1 MPPTLNQH
9 PYPVAAINRPASRR
23 LPLHVQVRRH
33 AELALRL
40 SSAVDAAMSL
50 QYTPGAYDSAGR
62 HSVGYSDPTG
72 ETVASTSRLKLRARV
87 VSAEESLELTAR
99 ALERRL
105 LDLEEAMSTHGGKE
119 SGLPVETTTP
129 AAA

>member
-1 MPPTLNQH
+1 M
-9 PYPVAAINRPASRR
+9 R
-23 LPLHVQVRRH
+23 
-33 AELALRL
+33 
-40 SSAVDAAMSL
+40 L
-50 QYTPGAYDSAGR
+50 QYTAGAYDSSGR

-87 VSAEESLELTAR
+87 ISAEETLELTAR

-105 LDLEEAMSTHGGKE
+105 IDLEEAMSTHEGRE
-119 SGLPVETTTP
+119 PGLPAETTSP